1 MGIPNKNHVQLRRL
15 EGMENT
21 IKKKLGKNENVF
33 GTFIMTNGLDTAEII
48 AHAGA
53 DCIMIDGEHGSMDL
67 ETAGRMV
74 SIIRGTSTVPLL
86 RVAGNEPS
94 LIKRGLDT
102 GAAGIMIPMVN
113 TKEEAEAAVK
123 LCKYPPMG
131 VRGMGAGRAI
141 LFGAGAEE
149 YENYFKHAND
159 EVLVIVQIEH
169 EQAVDNIE
177 EILSVPGIDI
187 AFVGPLDLSTS
198 MGLSGQ
204 LTHPEVQKQC
214 LKVVE
219 ACQKHHVVPGIM
231 SWSGGMEQHLKMGF
245 KFLLGGIDA
254 SILYKGVRELVK
266 EFKSSTKS

>member
-1 MGIPNKNHVQLRRL
+1 MRL
-15 EGMENT
+15 ERFYLKGSIGLENT
-21 IKKKLGKNENVF
+21 LKKKLANNENAF
-33 GTFIMTNGLDTAEII
+33 GTFIMTNGLDTAEIL

-113 TKEEAEAAVK
+113 TREEAEKAVR
-123 LCKYPPMG
+123 LCKYPPVG

-141 LFGAGAEE
+141 LFGSGAEE
-149 YENYFKHAND
+149 FENYFKNAND
-159 EVLVIVQIEH
+159 EGLIIVQIEH
-169 EQAVDNIE
+169 IQAVENIE

-204 LTHPEVQKQC
+204 LNHPEVQKQYI
-214 LKVVE
+214 KVVE
-219 ACQKHHVVPGIM
+219 ACQKHKVIPGIM
-231 SWSGGMEQHLKMGF
+231 SWSGGMEHHLDIGF

-254 SILYKGVRELVK
+254 AILYQGVRRLVK
-266 EFKSSTKS
+266 EFKNVTK

>member
-1 MGIPNKNHVQLRRL
+1 MN
-15 EGMENT
+15 NT
-21 IKKKLGKNENVF
+21 LKQKLMKNENAF
-33 GTFIMTNGLDTAEII
+33 GTFIMTSGLDTAEIL

-74 SIIRGTSTVPLL
+74 SIIRGTPTMPLL
-86 RVAGNEPS
+86 RVAGNDPA

-113 TKEEAEAAVK
+113 TKEEAKKAVK
-123 LCKYPPMG
+123 LCKYPPVG

-141 LFGAGAEE
+141 LFGSGAEE
-149 YENYFKHAND
+149 FETYFKNAND

-169 EQAVDNIE
+169 IQAVENIY

-204 LTHPEVQKQC
+204 LTHPELQKQY

-219 ACQKHHVVPGIM
+219 ACQEHNVTPGIM
-231 SWSGGMEQHLKMGF
+231 SWAGGMEQHLDMGF
-245 KFLLGGIDA
+245 KLLLGGIDA
-254 SILYKGVRELVK
+254 AILYKGVRDLVK
-266 EFKSSTKS
+266 EFKSSSK